1 LRCNAQQSEINLQLI
16 VGTQSRRLE
25 AVKVVL
31 TGATGF
37 IGSHILTELLGH
49 GHEVTALVRDDP
61 ELVAARGAIPTVVDL
76 YDRPAVVSLLG
87 DADAAI
93 HTTSPGDETS
103 ANRTV
108 SA

>member
-1 LRCNAQQSEINLQLI
+1 MRCNAQQSEINLQPI

-49 GHEVTALVRDDP
+49 GHDVTALVRDDP

-76 YDRPAVVSLLG
+76 YARPRS
-87 DADAAI
+87 
-93 HTTSPGDETS
+93 
-103 ANRTV
+103 
-108 SA
+108 